1 MSTPHSSQHSSALLE
16 TNSADRAGGTPG
28 VEGDQS
34 QDPIFSTSHPETN
47 ISEKIK
53 KACGMTQ
60 SGPLTALQLLEKS
73 ADAFP
78 AFKSAVDDNVL
89 YPGRVI

>member
-53 KACGMTQ
+53 KACGMT
-60 SGPLTALQLLEKS
+60 LTALQLLEKS

-78 AFKSAVDDNVL
+78 AFKSAIDDNVL